1 MKDYILIQE
10 ADFQKARN
18 RIKQAQKEGKTIV
31 FSGDDEMNRK
41 VLEKEKINIL
51 LIKLGKRKDR
61 LKQRNSGLNHVL
73 AKLAQKK
80 GVSIGMDFDEFINA
94 DKKEKTKILARLIQ
108 NIKLC
113 NKNRLKMIFVSEKYE
128 KDRHDLRALGL
139 VLGMPT
145 WMAKDL

>member
-18 RIKQAQKEGKTIV
+18 RIKQAQKEGKAVV

-41 VLEKEKINIL
+41 VLEKENVNIL

-145 WMAKDL
+145 WMTKDL

>member
-18 RIKQAQKEGKTIV
+18 RIKQAQKEGKAVV

-41 VLEKEKINIL
+41 VLEKENVNIL

-61 LKQRNSGLNHVL
+61 LKQRNSGLNHIL

-80 GVSIGMDFDEFINA
+80 GVAIGMDLDEFMNA
-94 DKKEKTKILARLIQ
+94 DKKEKAKILARLIQ

-145 WMAKDL
+145 WMTKDL